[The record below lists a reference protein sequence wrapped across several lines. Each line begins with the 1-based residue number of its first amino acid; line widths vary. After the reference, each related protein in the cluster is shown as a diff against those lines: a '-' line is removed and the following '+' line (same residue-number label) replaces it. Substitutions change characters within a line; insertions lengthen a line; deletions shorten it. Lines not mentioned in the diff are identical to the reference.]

1 MAKRRAIKKDVRV
14 DMTAMTDVSFLL
26 LTFFILTA
34 KFRPNEAVA
43 IDTPASRAEQ
53 KVPDDLFTISVD
65 KEGHTYF
72 GLSVPRR
79 RVATLRSMIDRYG
92 SKYPVLKTLSED
104 QIVKFGNV
112 ETFGYKVN
120 QLPSLLD
127 LSPADI
133 NSDKNLEGVPRDSTD
148 NQLGDWINAARASGV
163 DEGIDIPIAIKGDQ
177 NSNVEAVKD
186 VINILKDRDIYRFN
200 LITTLGSKVDAAE

>member
-65 KEGHTYF
+65 KEGNAYF
-72 GLSVPRR
+72 GMSVPRR
-79 RVATLRSMIDRYG
+79 RIATLNSMIERYG
-92 SKYPVLKTLSED
+92 QKYPVLKTLTED
-104 QIVKFGNV
+104 QITKFGNV
-112 ETFGYKVN
+112 ETFGYKIN

-127 LSPADI
+127 LSPAEI
-133 NSDKNLEGVPRDSTD
+133 NSDKGLTGIPRDTSD

-163 DEGIDIPIAIKGDQ
+163 NEGIDIPIAIKGDQ
-177 NSNVEAVKD
+177 NANVDAVKD
-186 VINILKDRDIYRFN
+186 IINILKDRDIYRFN
-200 LITTLGSKVDAAE
+200 LITTLGTKVN